1 MAETETKEI
10 DKNEDVKPAE
20 VKEEKVEETETKQNS
35 DGDLKAFCENKIAEF
50 DKKIKEL
57 EKRIIDAQKTKK
69 EPAPIDN
76 DEGAIGY

>member
-1 MAETETKEI
+1 MAEIEEKEI
-10 DKNEDVKPAE
+10 DKNEDVKP
-20 VKEEKVEETETKQNS
+20 VVETETKENS

-69 EPAPIDN
+69 EPAPVN

>member
-1 MAETETKEI
+1 MAEIEEKEI

-20 VKEEKVEETETKQNS
+20 EKKEEVVETETKENS

-57 EKRIIDAQKTKK
+57 EKRIIDSQKTKK
-69 EPAPIDN
+69 EPALIDN

>member
-10 DKNEDVKPAE
+10 DKNEDVEPAE
-20 VKEEKVEETETKQNS
+20 EKKEEVIETETKENS
-35 DGDLKAFCENKIAEF
+35 DGDLKAFFENKIAEF

-57 EKRIIDAQKTKK
+57 EKRIIDSQKTKK
-69 EPAPIDN
+69 EPAPTDN